1 MHIQTSPI
9 REPEIFVSDIE
20 SDKLLSLAN
29 GALQR
34 APELAEDLIEEIERA
49 TVVADSELPTSVV
62 RMGSEVAF
70 ETDDGRRRRRVTLV
84 YPGEADIAQDRISV
98 LTPIGTALI
107 GLSAGQSITW
117 VTRDGREQL
126 LTVLAVE
133 QPAVPA

>member
-9 REPEIFVSDIE
+9 REPEILVSDVE

-29 GALQR
+29 GALAR

>member
-9 REPEIFVSDIE
+9 REPEILVSDVE

-29 GALQR
+29 GALAR

-133 QPAVPA
+133 KPAVPA

>member
-29 GALQR
+29 GALER
-34 APELAEDLIEEIERA
+34 SPELAEDLIEEIERA

-84 YPGEADIAQDRISV
+84 YPGEADIEQDRISV

>member
-9 REPEIFVSDIE
+9 REPEILVSDVE

-29 GALQR
+29 GALAR

-133 QPAVPA
+133 QSAVPA